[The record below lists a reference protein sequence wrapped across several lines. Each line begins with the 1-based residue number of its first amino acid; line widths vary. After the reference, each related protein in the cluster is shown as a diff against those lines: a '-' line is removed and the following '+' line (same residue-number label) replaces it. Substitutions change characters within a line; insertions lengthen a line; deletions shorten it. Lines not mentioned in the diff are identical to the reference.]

1 MESFSTGSFLQGFL
15 EEAAEHLENV
25 NACLLRLEET
35 DPLDQV
41 ELVDDLFRS
50 YHTLKGLSGMVGL
63 DPAAELSHALESVL
77 QAIRQGQVAVDAN
90 LVDQLFAST
99 GTLSAVIET
108 IKDKRRPMPDIQP
121 DLARLAEIT
130 PHLPQKASQ
139 PAPRPP
145 APVEVKEVV
154 PAPGGPGPSN
164 PVEILPGLAPY
175 PEMTKNLT
183 ELDLRKIQ
191 ADIQTSHVFS
201 LLLFVPSPERAER
214 GENVD
219 LIRQQINDTGKLI
232 KAVPVMEGG
241 SIHFLFLVS
250 SAQPLDAETM
260 IANEVIPL
268 AAQAPALH
276 QPAPQTVPAPQAAR
290 PGREPVRGSQ
300 VRVGLDRLDALM
312 RFAGDLVVQRA
323 RLEDAVDKLT
333 SPQPAERRRLREIHH
348 QMGRTLRDM
357 RRAILHAR
365 MVPLGEAFN
374 QMPLVARDLARA
386 SQKEVRMVIQ
396 GETTELDKMLVER
409 LLDPLIHLVRNA
421 ITHGIEPPN
430 ERVELGKPRVGT
442 LTLRGTPH
450 GDRIL
455 VEVSDDGRGVDL
467 SRVEAR
473 ASEMGRPLNGHAMT
487 AEEAL
492 EWITR
497 PGFSTQTQ
505 ADLAAGRGVGLD
517 VAARMVRAFGGRL
530 SLETFPGAGTTFRMA
545 LPLTLVI
552 QDVLF
557 VRAGAERYGVS
568 QDSIDRVIEIDE
580 TQIAHAEAGELLL
593 KEDQVLVL
601 HRLADWFNVRPED
614 PVPGSVVN
622 HSRAHRSFGL
632 VCAQGE
638 DGSYPVLV
646 VNRVESIREAVVAPL
661 VDPLVTQPGISGAT
675 EMGDGQVVLIID
687 VPGLLNQL
695 RKD

>member
-1 MESFSTGSFLQGFL
+1 MDSFSTGSFLQGFL

-25 NACLLRLEET
+25 HACLLRLEET
-35 DPLDQV
+35 DPLEQV

-63 DPAAELSHALESVL
+63 DPAAELSHALESIL
-77 QAIRQGQVAVDAN
+77 QAIRQGQLAVDAN

-99 GTLSAVIET
+99 STLSAVIET

-121 DLARLAEIT
+121 DLAKLAEIT
-130 PHLPQKASQ
+130 PNSSKKTS
-139 PAPRPP
+139 PP
-145 APVEVKEVV
+145 AHNPPPAVEALVV
-154 PAPGGPGPSN
+154 PDPDAGGEGP
-164 PVEILPGLAPY
+164 PTLVEILPGLSPY
-175 PEMTKNLT
+175 PEMIKNLS
-183 ELDLRKIQ
+183 ELDQRKIEV
-191 ADIQTSHVFS
+191 DIRAGQVFS

-219 LIRQQINDTGKLI
+219 LIRQQINHVGKLI

-250 SAQPLDAETM
+250 SAQPLDGGTM
-260 IANEVIPL
+260 IANEFIPL
-268 AAQAPALH
+268 AAQTPVLLE
-276 QPAPQTVPAPQAAR
+276 PLPQAAPAPQAAR
-290 PGREPVRGSQ
+290 TGREPVRGSQ

-323 RLEDAVDKLT
+323 RLEDAVEKLT
-333 SPQPAERRRLREIHH
+333 SPLPAERRRLREIHQ

-421 ITHGIEPPN
+421 ITHGIESPA

-442 LTLRGTPH
+442 LTLRGSPH

-473 ASEMGRPLNGHAMT
+473 AAEMGRPLNGHAMT

-557 VRAGAERYGVS
+557 VCVGAERYGVS

-580 TQIAHAEAGELLL
+580 TQVVHAEAGDLM
-593 KEDQVLVL
+593 KKDDHVFVL
-601 HRLADWFNVRPED
+601 HRLSDWFHVRSENPAH
-614 PVPGSVVN
+614 GSAN
-622 HSRAHRSFGL
+622 RSFGL
-632 VCAQGE
+632 VCAQAD

-646 VNRVESIREAVVAPL
+646 TSRVETIREAVVAPL

-687 VPGLLNQL
+687 VPGLLKIL

>member
-1 MESFSTGSFLQGFL
+1 MEAFSTGSFLQGFL

-35 DPLDQV
+35 DPIEQV

-77 QAIRQGQVAVDAN
+77 QAIRQGQLAVDAH

-99 GTLSAVIET
+99 KTLSAVIET
-108 IKDKRRPMPDIQP
+108 IKDKRLPMPDIQP
-121 DLARLAEIT
+121 DLAKLAEIT
-130 PHLPQKASQ
+130 PHNTKKN
-139 PAPRPP
+139 RPP
-145 APVEVKEVV
+145 AHQQPASVEPLVV
-154 PAPGGPGPSN
+154 PAPDADKPGLLTLL
-164 PVEILPGLAPY
+164 EILPGLSPY
-175 PEMTKNLT
+175 PEMVKNLS
-183 ELDLRKIQ
+183 ELDQRKMEV
-191 ADIQTSHVFS
+191 DIRAGQVFS

-219 LIRQQINDTGKLI
+219 LIRQQINNVGKLI

-250 SAQPLDAETM
+250 SAQPLDGGTL

-268 AAQAPALH
+268 AAQAPVLLE
-276 QPAPQTVPAPQAAR
+276 PAPQATPAPQAAR

-323 RLEDAVDKLT
+323 RLEDAVEKLT
-333 SPQPAERRRLREIHH
+333 SPLPAERRRLREIHQ
-348 QMGRTLRDM
+348 QMSRTLRDM

-421 ITHGIEPPN
+421 ITHGIESPG
-430 ERVELGKPRVGT
+430 ERVELGKPRIGT
-442 LTLRGTPH
+442 LTLRGMPH

-455 VEVSDDGRGVDL
+455 VEVSDDGRGVDMN
-467 SRVEAR
+467 RVEAR
-473 ASEMGRPLNGHAMT
+473 AAEMGRPLNGHAMT
-487 AEEAL
+487 NEEAL

-497 PGFSTQTQ
+497 PGFSTHTQ

-530 SLETFPGAGTTFRMA
+530 SLETFPGAGTTFRLA

-557 VRAGAERYGVS
+557 VRSGAERYGVS
-568 QDSIDRVIEIDE
+568 QDSIDRVIEINE
-580 TQIAHAEAGELLL
+580 SQVVHAEAGDLLM
-593 KEDQVLVL
+593 KDDQVFVL
-601 HRLADWFNVRPED
+601 HRLSDWFHVRPEN
-614 PVPGSVVN
+614 PVPGST
-622 HSRAHRSFGL
+622 HRSYGL
-632 VCAQGE
+632 VCAQDD

-646 VNRVESIREAVVAPL
+646 ASRVETIREAVVAPL

-687 VPGLLNQL
+687 VPGLLKTM